1 MHVRHTRP
9 HRHPSC
15 PSQTVRDHHREPRLG
30 RQLIGPTCLALPTSY
45 SDAPPP
51 SRSFLCF
58 CFYILR
64 AWEKRLLIFVKSL
77 LGTSRWERA
86 CVKRSAGHRDF
97 GHAFHGGPSC
107 PDCGDNPPTH
117 PFTLLLLCI
126 FRQEFPSQLGANG
139 TLPVAS
145 CLLPGSLC
153 CSFRAK
159 RKTSYLITLHTRRE
173 KPHSPWRRPTWA

>member
-1 MHVRHTRP
+1 MVQLAWRSLHHSLIPRP
-9 HRHPSC
+9 HRAASRC
-15 PSQTVRDHHREPRLG
+15 PAPITQLPLFLFLIFHFKGLG
-30 RQLIGPTCLALPTSY
+30 Q
-45 SDAPPP
+45 
-51 SRSFLCF
+51 
-58 CFYILR
+58 
-64 AWEKRLLIFVKSL
+64 RLLIFMKSL
-77 LGTSRWERA
+77 LGTSGWERV
-86 CVKRSAGHRDF
+86 CIKRSAGHRDF
-97 GHAFHGGPSC
+97 GHVFHDGPSC

-159 RKTSYLITLHTRRE
+159 RKTSYLITLYTQRE
-173 KPHSPWRRPTWA
+173 KPHSPRRKPTWA